1 MKSKALILCLV
12 LHCCISSKMIML
24 FINFSIKTLKLDVV
38 LYIYIYI
45 YRERERERERERD
58 CEWYWHH
65 VKNMIKY
72 INK

>member
-24 FINFSIKTLKLDVV
+24 FINFTIKTLKLDVV
-38 LYIYIYI
+38 LYIYIY
-45 YRERERERERERD
+45 RERERERD

-65 VKNMIKY
+65 VKNIIKY